1 MLKLTAI
8 WLTHLLPGLLV
19 TIFGI
24 FLLQAVIALPAQPV
38 GLTTEVQRELPN
50 SGVTNPVTAV
60 LLNFRGYDTL
70 LEIGV
75 LLLAVVAVWSL
86 HVVPLRTGH
95 ARYVAETPV
104 LAHLVRLLAPVMILV
119 AGYITW
125 IGSARPGGAFQ
136 GGSVLAAAMVL
147 LLLASMIGIRPRR
160 RWPLRVVAVLGLAVF
175 VVIAGGTLVVGNQFL
190 EYPRNQAYALMLVL
204 ESFLTISIGGT
215 LALLFFGAI
224 PETASFETM
233 NDEG

>member
-1 MLKLTAI
+1 MLKPTEI
-8 WLTHLLPGLLV
+8 WLTRLLPGLLV
-19 TIFGI
+19 AIFGI
-24 FLLQAVIALPAQPV
+24 FLLQTVIALPAQPV
-38 GLTTEVQRELPN
+38 GLSAEVQRELPN

-86 HVVPLRTGH
+86 HVAPLRSGH
-95 ARYVAETPV
+95 TRYVAETPV
-104 LAHLVRLLAPVMILV
+104 LAHLVRVLAPVMVLV

-125 IGSARPGGAFQ
+125 IGSAQPGGAFQ
-136 GGSVLAAAMVL
+136 GGSVLAAAIVL

-175 VVIAGGTLVVGNQFL
+175 VVIAGGTLLVGNQFL
-190 EYPRNQAYALMLVL
+190 EYPRDQAYTLMLVL

-224 PETASFETM
+224 PEIASFETM
-233 NDEG
+233 NDER

>member
-1 MLKLTAI
+1 MSRLSRVWTTRVLSA
-8 WLTHLLPGLLV
+8 LPVAL
-19 TIFGI
+19 FGI
-24 FLLQAVIALPAQPV
+24 FLLQAVVALPTQPV

-136 GGSVLAAAMVL
+136 GGSVLAAAVVL
-147 LLLASMIGIRPRR
+147 LLLASMIDIRPRR

-175 VVIAGGTLVVGNQFL
+175 VVIAGGTLVVGNHFL
-190 EYPRNQAYALMLVL
+190 EYPRNQAYVLMLVL
-204 ESFLTISIGGT
+204 ESCLTISIGGI

-224 PETASFETM
+224 PESASFETLD
-233 NDEG
+233 DER